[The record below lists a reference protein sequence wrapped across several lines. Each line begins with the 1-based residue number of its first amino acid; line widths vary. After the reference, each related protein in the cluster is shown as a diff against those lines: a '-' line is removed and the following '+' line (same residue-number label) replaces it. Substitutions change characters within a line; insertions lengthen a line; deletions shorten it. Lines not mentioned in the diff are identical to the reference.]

1 VYLDRL
7 PTRLNL
13 LHRGVHVP
21 SLSCPI
27 YSSALEDTSHLLF
40 SCGMA
45 SDVVRLVCRW
55 NQLLFATQKPRKDVS
70 FDDIVVRS
78 FSWCI
83 ARCKSTLTWDSWL
96 QHPSLISL

>member
-1 VYLDRL
+1 MYYHVLLPNKKHRNLLDESFLPKDNIATRWIKFIPIKVNVFAWKVYLDRL

-27 YSSALEDTSHLLF
+27 CSSALEDTSHLHF

-45 SDVVRLVCRW
+45 SDVVRLVCR
-55 NQLLFATQKPRKDVS
+55 
-70 FDDIVVRS
+70 
-78 FSWCI
+78 
-83 ARCKSTLTWDSWL
+83 
-96 QHPSLISL
+96 